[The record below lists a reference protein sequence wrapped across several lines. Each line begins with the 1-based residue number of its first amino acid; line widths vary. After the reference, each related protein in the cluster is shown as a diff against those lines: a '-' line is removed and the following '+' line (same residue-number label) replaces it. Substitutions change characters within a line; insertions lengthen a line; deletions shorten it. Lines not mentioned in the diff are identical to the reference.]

1 LAVTP
6 RTAAVSA
13 SVTLVCSYRARTTR
27 SLPTRKGRGVAVY
40 VCMMIADQLMVADS
54 GNNAI
59 RVVSDPEDVEV
70 DYTGIGR
77 SPPPSTP
84 FFCSCPSPTL
94 R

>member
-1 LAVTP
+1 
-6 RTAAVSA
+6 
-13 SVTLVCSYRARTTR
+13 
-27 SLPTRKGRGVAVY
+27 
-40 VCMMIADQLMVADS
+40 MMIADQLMVADS